1 MYFFSA
7 VWLFFYRIFIT
18 DQQVGFLD
26 AMAFAIGL
34 VAEVP
39 SGALADRYGRAKV
52 VRAGLLLVVIGIVTQ
67 ASQSSFAPFFVGQAI
82 MMIGFAFV
90 SGADDALFF
99 DKLRYKQQS
108 PEWRKLVTKGS
119 QATLVAGLF
128 ATLIGGY
135 LHTIQP
141 RLPWFLTAAAVLVSA
156 IVIWPIKDTQQDR
169 KKVHILK
176 AAKEYA
182 NSISAGF
189 AAFKAPKLR
198 IYVPLIITVQ
208 GLFYVNGF
216 GLLKPIFIDR
226 FGFSPFWGSTVI
238 AGCSLLTVGV
248 LAYMH
253 KHAERLSEKRVLAT
267 IALSAAGV
275 LLLASGPIGYFGA
288 VVLLVLYAGEHVL
301 HPFMSETINYHTN
314 EEQRATVLSVA
325 SFLKSF
331 PYVLLAP
338 LIGYLNTK
346 NILHYF
352 LFVWSFCVILSL
364 GMYIKNKHKDSLI
377 HLS

>member
-1 MYFFSA
+1 MFFFSA
-7 VWLFFYRIFIT
+7 VWLFFYRLFIT

-39 SGALADRYGRAKV
+39 SGALADKYGRARM
-52 VRAGLLLVVIGIVTQ
+52 VRVGLLLVVIGIVTQ
-67 ASQSSFAPFFVGQAI
+67 AANSSFMPFFVGQAV

-99 DKLRYKQQS
+99 DKLRYEQDS

-119 QATLVAGLF
+119 QATLIAGLV
-128 ATLIGGY
+128 ATLAGGY
-135 LHTIQP
+135 LHTLQP
-141 RLPWFLTAAAVLVSA
+141 RLPWFLTALAVFVSA
-156 IVIWPIKDTQQDR
+156 IVIWPIKDDPKNR
-169 KKVHILK
+169 DKVHITK
-176 AAKEYA
+176 AVKEYA
-182 NSISAGF
+182 ASIAAGF

-198 IYVPLIITVQ
+198 VYVLFILTVQ

-226 FGFSPFWGSTVI
+226 FGYSPFWGSAVL
-238 AGCSLLTVGV
+238 AGCSLFTVGI

-253 KHAERLSEKRVLAT
+253 KHAARLSEKRVLVT
-267 IALSAAGV
+267 IALSAACA
-275 LLLASGPIGYFGA
+275 LLFAVGPIGYFGGI
-288 VVLLVLYAGEHVL
+288 VLFVLYAGEHVL
-301 HPFMSETINYHTN
+301 HPFMSETVNYHTN

-325 SFLKSF
+325 SFLKSL

-338 LIGYLNTK
+338 LIGYLNTRAK
-346 NILHYF
+346 LHYF
-352 LFVWSFCVILSL
+352 LLAWSVLVLFSVGLYL
-364 GMYIKNKHKDSLI
+364 KNKRKDSLI
-377 HLS
+377 HLA